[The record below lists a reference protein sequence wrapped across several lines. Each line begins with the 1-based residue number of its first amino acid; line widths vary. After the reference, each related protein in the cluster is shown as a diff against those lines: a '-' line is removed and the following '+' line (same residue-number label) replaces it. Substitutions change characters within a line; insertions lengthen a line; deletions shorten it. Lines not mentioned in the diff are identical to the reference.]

1 MYLENTKITEIKN
14 NLTKE
19 EKEKNLT
26 KVYDV
31 INDIAKSLYEK
42 GENISKYFIAKK
54 DKEV

>member
-14 NLTKE
+14 DLTKE

-26 KVYDV
+26 KLYDI
-31 INDIAKSLYEK
+31 INDIAKDLYEK
-42 GENISKYFIAKK
+42 GENISKYFINKK